1 MDTDE
6 TQSPRVS
13 FGPRPDDSMPLS
25 WAEKMLTALK
35 EKKPK
40 QFGDLLRDAVI
51 MGSEN
56 GHGGSSR

>member
-1 MDTDE
+1 MDD
-6 TQSPRVS
+6 TQTGTPRVS
-13 FGPRPDDSMPLS
+13 FGPRPDDSIPIS

-56 GHGGSSR
+56 GHKDNS

>member
-1 MDTDE
+1 MEPTGTE
-6 TQSPRVS
+6 SPRVS
-13 FGPRPDDSMPLS
+13 FGPRPDDTMPLS

-35 EKKPK
+35 EKRPK

-56 GHGGSSR
+56 GHGRHE